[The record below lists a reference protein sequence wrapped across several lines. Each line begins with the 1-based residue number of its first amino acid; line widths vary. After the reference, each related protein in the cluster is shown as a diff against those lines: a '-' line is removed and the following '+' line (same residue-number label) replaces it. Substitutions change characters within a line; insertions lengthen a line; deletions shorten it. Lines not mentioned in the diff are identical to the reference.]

1 MAVSLRVA
9 MTLCLATCAATLLAA
24 DQSKDPEAILRS
36 ATDRIKAAKAYTA
49 DFDLEVKAGL
59 AGQELGRAVSY
70 KFAAQRPNR
79 FLFLRTD
86 GELGATIVSDGK
98 KMLKYSPELQQ
109 YTEGAAPATLDEF
122 SSSLPAMMTLEGG
135 MGGYML
141 ALLAD
146 DPAGRLTHGVTASN
160 YVGVEVFEGNECH
173 RLHFESDEIAYDIWI
188 TTGDEPTVRRVL
200 PDFSALLGEEE
211 KEMGYK
217 MELSFRAKNWNFAP
231 EVTDETFTFTPPGG
245 TELVEEF
252 AALVPAP
259 VEPPVVSVHPLI
271 GQPAPGFAAVH
282 LDGENSFE
290 LKKDLGKKV
299 IVLDFWATWCPP
311 CVAGLPKL
319 AEVAADF
326 KDKPV
331 SVLAVNVGEEA
342 DAINEFLK
350 ENELELAVLRDAG
363 EVAEKYQVSGIP
375 QTVLIGLDGRVHVV
389 HVGLPN
395 DLKVELT
402 TQIDAL
408 LEREDLAAKEL
419 AKTQPKADSDE
430 ASEEPSKDEP
440 AGDQPDAEKP
450 ADEPNAP

>member
-1 MAVSLRVA
+1 
-9 MTLCLATCAATLLAA
+9 
-24 DQSKDPEAILRS
+24 
-36 ATDRIKAAKAYTA
+36 
-49 DFDLEVKAGL
+49 
-59 AGQELGRAVSY
+59 
-70 KFAAQRPNR
+70 
-79 FLFLRTD
+79 
-86 GELGATIVSDGK
+86 
-98 KMLKYSPELQQ
+98 
-109 YTEGAAPATLDEF
+109 
-122 SSSLPAMMTLEGG
+122 
-135 MGGYML
+135 ML

-146 DPAGRLTHGVTASN
+146 DPADRLTHGVTSSK

-173 RLHFESDEIAYDIWI
+173 RLHFETDEIAYDIWI

-217 MELSFRAKNWNFAP
+217 MELSFRAKNWNFEP
-231 EVTDETFTFTPPGG
+231 TLSDETFKFTPPGG
-245 TELVEEF
+245 SELVEEF

-259 VEPPVVSVHPLI
+259 VEPPVVSIHPLI
-271 GQPAPGFAAVH
+271 GQPAPAFAAVQ
-282 LDGENSFE
+282 LDGESSFE

-319 AEVAADF
+319 AEVASDF

-331 SVLAVNVGEEA
+331 SVFAINVGEEA

-350 ENELELAVLRDAG
+350 ANELELSVLRDAG

-395 DLKVELT
+395 DLKAKLT
-402 TQIDAL
+402 DQINAL

-419 AKTQPKADSDE
+419 AKTHPKAE
-430 ASEEPSKDEP
+430 SEEAAKDEP
-440 AGDQPDAEKP
+440 DANKP
-450 ADEPNAP
+450 TEEPKAP